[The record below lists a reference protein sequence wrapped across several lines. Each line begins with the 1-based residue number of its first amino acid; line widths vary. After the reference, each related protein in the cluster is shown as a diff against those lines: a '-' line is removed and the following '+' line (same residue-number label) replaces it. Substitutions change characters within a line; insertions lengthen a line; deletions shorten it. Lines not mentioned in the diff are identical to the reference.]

1 MRLLS
6 GGFKTM
12 SGMLATTSGQVGF
25 FDAAE
30 LVRPLRE
37 GSFFALLAE
46 HGHRIVR
53 DEDFAACYS
62 AGMGRPSIPPS
73 QLAKVLLMQYRIG
86 VSDEQAME
94 CIAWDLRWKI
104 ALGLAVDHQGWHP
117 TSLTKFRA
125 RLLLHRLER
134 VALEN
139 TLVLAEELGM
149 LDGSVEQIIDST
161 PMLGAAATQ
170 DTVRLV
176 RHGVRK
182 LLDAVAAVDEAA
194 AGELDRALEFDYA
207 RPAEKPDCRWRER
220 AERERM
226 LTRVAEDAERALQ
239 AVEHAD
245 GLLDA
250 EAIGEAQ
257 RLLREL
263 IGQDFDIDDD
273 GVPRLHRGTRADRII
288 STVDPEMRHGRKS
301 QHQRFDGFKLS
312 AAVTNTPEPLITAVD
327 VAPASAQDGPQAKH
341 LIDGQAEHRR
351 PKRVLGD
358 TAYGTGP
365 VRAELA
371 ERDVDVLAP
380 LAPGTV
386 KPGRLGK
393 RDFRVDLAAGTVT
406 CPAGEI
412 AAIQTEPAGRQ
423 RARFAKA
430 GCDRC
435 GLRDRCVSPAR
446 RDRTVLLAPDE
457 ELLIAARQALEDPA
471 TAEHLRRT
479 RPRVERLLGLLAHR
493 YKARKSRYVGTRKAR
508 LQAAWTA
515 TVVNLN
521 PIGRHLTAQPA

>member
-1 MRLLS
+1 VLS
-6 GGFKTM
+6 GGFKNL

-30 LVRPLRE
+30 LVGPLPE
-37 GSFFALLAE
+37 GSFFGLLAE

-62 AGMGRPSIPPS
+62 PGMGRPSIPPS
-73 QLAKVLLMQYRIG
+73 QLAKVLLLQYRTG
-86 VSDEQAME
+86 VSDEAAME
-94 CIAWDLRWKI
+94 CIAWDLRWKV
-104 ALGLAVDHQGWHP
+104 ALGLSVDHRGWHP

-125 RLLLHRLER
+125 RLLLQRLER
-134 VALEN
+134 VALER
-139 TLVLAEELGM
+139 TLELAEELGM
-149 LDGSVEQIIDST
+149 LEGPVEQIIDST

-176 RHGVRK
+176 RHGVRR
-182 LLDAVAAVDEAA
+182 LLDAVAAFDERA
-194 AGELDRALEFDYA
+194 AGQLDRGLEFDYA
-207 RPAEKPDCRWRER
+207 RPAEKPDCRWREK

-226 LTRVAEDAERALQ
+226 LTRVAEDAERALV
-239 AVEHAD
+239 AVERAD
-245 GLLDA
+245 GLLDDDGIA
-250 EAIGEAQ
+250 AAH

-263 IGQDFDIDDD
+263 IGQDFEIDGD

-312 AAVTNTPEPLITAVD
+312 AAVTNTPEPLITAVE
-327 VAPASAQDGPQAKH
+327 VAAASEQDGPQAKD
-341 LIDGQAEHRR
+341 LIDAQSEHRR
-351 PKRVLGD
+351 PGRVLGD

-371 ERDVDVLAP
+371 DRGVEVLAP
-380 LAPGTV
+380 LAPGMI
-386 KPGRLGK
+386 KPGKFGK
-393 RDFRVDLAAGTVT
+393 RDFQIDLDAGTVT
-406 CPAGEI
+406 CPAGQTAPI
-412 AAIQTEPAGRQ
+412 RTEPKGAR

-430 GCDRC
+430 ACDHC
-435 GLRDRCVSPAR
+435 ALRDRCVQPAGGFKA
-446 RDRTVLLAPDE
+446 VLLAPDE

-479 RPRVERLLGLLAHR
+479 RPRVERLLSLLAHR
-493 YKARKSRYVGTRKAR
+493 YKARKSRYIGTRKAR

-515 TVVNLN
+515 ALVNLN
-521 PIGRHLTAQPA
+521 PIGRHLIAHAA